1 MRVLVIENHPT
12 APVGLF
18 GQYLRDVHAAEL
30 HQVSPASLPG
40 STAGFDLVVS
50 LGSPDAAYDPYP
62 WVAQQQALL
71 RQAVAD
77 GQRVIGICFGA
88 QMLAAAMGGQVAPM
102 GRRRAG
108 WMENED
114 SSDPVWRGPWL
125 RWHGDHLTAPPGAE
139 VLARSDDTVQ
149 VFRIGSAV
157 GVQFHPEA
165 DAVIAARWAD
175 SGPDWLVENGSN
187 PAALR
192 EQTAAQMQDAA
203 AARRALF
210 DTMLAATIPT

>member
-1 MRVLVIENHPT
+1 
-12 APVGLF
+12 
-18 GQYLRDVHAAEL
+18 
-30 HQVSPASLPG
+30 
-40 STAGFDLVVS
+40 
-50 LGSPDAAYDPYP
+50 
-62 WVAQQQALL
+62 
-71 RQAVAD
+71 
-77 GQRVIGICFGA
+77 
-88 QMLAAAMGGQVAPM
+88 
-102 GRRRAG
+102 
-108 WMENED
+108 MENED

-210 DTMLAATIPT
+210 DTMLAATIPP